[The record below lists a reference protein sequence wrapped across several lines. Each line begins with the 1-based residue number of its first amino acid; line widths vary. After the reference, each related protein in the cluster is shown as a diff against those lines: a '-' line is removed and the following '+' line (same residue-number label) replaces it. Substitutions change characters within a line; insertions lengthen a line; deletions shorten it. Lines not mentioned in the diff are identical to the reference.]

1 MFLTTGFIIIYK
13 GAFFCKY
20 QVVSSVFF
28 FIFYFIFWSVTSSP
42 NKLEYKIL
50 YLTVLLIIAL
60 LKQYINPKS
69 AYIVCNIKTHDLL
82 DVLGEVLKN
91 QSINYNIANHSIM
104 LDFPDKKII
113 KVKPLIL
120 SLNFLL
126 LSDINDT
133 DLHPTIED
141 NLEIALNQRTRK
153 KISLFGSIVFA
164 IGLISIILFYSSI
177 APL

>member
-20 QVVSSVFF
+20 QVLNSVFF
-28 FIFYFIFWSVTSSP
+28 FIFYFIFWSFTSSS
-42 NKLEYKIL
+42 NKLEHKIL
-50 YLTVLLIIAL
+50 YLTALLIIGL
-60 LKQYINPKS
+60 LHQYINPKA

-82 DVLGEVLKN
+82 DILGEVLKN
-91 QSINYNIANHSIM
+91 QSINYNITNHSVM

-120 SLNFLL
+120 SVNFLL

-133 DLHPTIED
+133 DLHTTIED
-141 NLEIALNQRTRK
+141 NLEITLNQRTRK
-153 KISLFGSIVFA
+153 EISLFGSIVFA

-177 APL
+177 THL